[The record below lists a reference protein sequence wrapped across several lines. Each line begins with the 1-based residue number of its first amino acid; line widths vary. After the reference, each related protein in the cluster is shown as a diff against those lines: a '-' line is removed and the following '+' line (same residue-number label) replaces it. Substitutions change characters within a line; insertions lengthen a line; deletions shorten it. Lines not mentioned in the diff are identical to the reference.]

1 MQRRT
6 QSFSNMTKEELL
18 QYVLQQNT
26 NNPNNNNQNTNN
38 LNSQAI
44 LKQNKLQAI
53 QFLLAQLNFNNPF
66 NLNLE
71 NRSITSLNNL
81 ETLINNSV
89 NQQSHLVLTPEE
101 LSEANNFICGLVIQT
116 LNGEG
121 Q

>member
-18 QYVLQQNT
+18 QYVLQRNT

-53 QFLLAQLNFNNPF
+53 
-66 NLNLE
+66 
-71 NRSITSLNNL
+71 
-81 ETLINNSV
+81 
-89 NQQSHLVLTPEE
+89 
-101 LSEANNFICGLVIQT
+101 
-116 LNGEG
+116 
-121 Q
+121 